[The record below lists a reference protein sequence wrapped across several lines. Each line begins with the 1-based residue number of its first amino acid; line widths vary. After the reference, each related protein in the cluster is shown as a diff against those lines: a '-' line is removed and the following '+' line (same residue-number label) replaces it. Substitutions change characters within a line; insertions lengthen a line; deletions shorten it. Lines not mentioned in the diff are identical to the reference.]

1 MHADLANLTDPAQI
15 VEHAIRRFGSKIT
28 LSCSFG
34 GAGGMVLL
42 DLAHKVDSSIDV
54 FVLDTD
60 FLFDDTYQL
69 IDRVEAR
76 YGIKVRRLKSTLT
89 PLHQATIH
97 GEALWTRQPDLCCDL
112 RKVRP
117 MHEGVKGFE
126 AWMTAI
132 RRDQSRTREA
142 AQVIEWDESF
152 GLWKVCP
159 LVHWSEDRVMQY
171 VKDHDL
177 PLNPL
182 LFEGYT
188 SIGCTHC
195 TRKPSGDDSRSG
207 RWVGFAKTEC
217 GLHARPSSASSVRL

>member
-1 MHADLANLTDPAQI
+1 MHDDIANLTDPAQI
-15 VEHAIRRFGSKIT
+15 VETAIRRFGSKIT

-42 DLAHKVDSSIDV
+42 DLAHKVDPSIDV

-60 FLFDDTYQL
+60 FLFDDTYKL
-69 IDRVEAR
+69 IDRVQTR
-76 YGIKVRRLKSTLT
+76 YGIKVRRLKSALT
-89 PLHQATIH
+89 PPQQVSIH

-142 AQVIEWDESF
+142 AQVIEWDDAF

-195 TRKPSGDDSRSG
+195 TRKPTTDDARSG

-217 GLHARPSSASSVRL
+217 GLHARPARG